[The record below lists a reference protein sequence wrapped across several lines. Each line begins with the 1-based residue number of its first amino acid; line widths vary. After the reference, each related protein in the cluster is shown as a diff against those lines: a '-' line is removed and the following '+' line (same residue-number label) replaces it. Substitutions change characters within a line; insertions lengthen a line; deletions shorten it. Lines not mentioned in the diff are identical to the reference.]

1 MDRLHSSLPSSPSK
15 SSAGCTP
22 PAGRSPPTE
31 PVASVRA
38 PGDMKSAGAE
48 LDGPDGLDSDV
59 SSVLHSPLKLAE
71 AAANADSEAEEEEN
85 AEETASREAW
95 GEDAA
100 GGASAAGCGT
110 QQAAAGEEGVQEEDA
125 EEDELNDSFGPRS
138 PRPKSAAYDPHSAEQ
153 MSDLFVAQESLLD
166 AAPSPLEQTSPRPL
180 EHQPARHE
188 AGDSQEDQQD
198 QVHARTA
205 SPAKSTGDCADS
217 APSPS
222 ESAQS
227 RWATSRVAHQAPPAA
242 GAEELSVSVSGA
254 GVAAASTPSPPQ
266 DMAVQEYSST
276 PHEEQASWVNANLA
290 APWEPLSL
298 QGPGGNGE
306 ADSSRQAVA
315 SMAASAD
322 VAQGPVAMTPAHATS
337 LVHFMN
343 TVHDLKS
350 SADSSSR
357 GPQAAL
363 AHEALAHS
371 GSSPAPDA
379 PTSAGASKREVAH
392 GKAAEA
398 SVDEAQMLRE
408 REETR
413 KRMRNEAR
421 KIKEA
426 AALASSPSAA
436 STAAQPDSATAHSLH
451 ELPASSPMA
460 GGSVKRSDSLSLSA
474 TEAEVGIGCLQ
485 RVATVQEQPY
495 DDIRA

>member
-1 MDRLHSSLPSSPSK
+1 MS
-15 SSAGCTP
+15 
-22 PAGRSPPTE
+22 
-31 PVASVRA
+31 
-38 PGDMKSAGAE
+38 DMMSAGAE

-59 SSVLHSPLKLAE
+59 SSVLHSPLELAA
-71 AAANADSEAEEEEN
+71 AAANADSEAEEEED
-85 AEETASREAW
+85 AEETARREAW

-110 QQAAAGEEGVQEEDA
+110 QQAAAGEEGVQKED
-125 EEDELNDSFGPRS
+125 EDEDELNDSFGPRS
-138 PRPKSAAYDPHSAEQ
+138 PRPNSAAYDPHSADPRSAAQ
-153 MSDLFVAQESLLD
+153 MSDLFVAEESLLD
-166 AAPSPLEQTSPRPL
+166 AAPSPLEQTSPRPP
-180 EHQPARHE
+180 EHQPALHD

-205 SPAKSTGDCADS
+205 SPAKSAGDCADS

-222 ESAQS
+222 ESAKS

-242 GAEELSVSVSGA
+242 GAEELSASVSGA
-254 GVAAASTPSPPQ
+254 QVAAASTPSPPQ
-266 DMAVQEYSST
+266 DMAVQEYSSA
-276 PHEEQASWVNANLA
+276 PHEEHASGVNSNLA
-290 APWEPLSL
+290 APREPPNLPR
-298 QGPGGNGE
+298 QGPGGNEE

-322 VAQGPVAMTPAHATS
+322 VAQGPVAMTPAHTTS

-343 TVHDLKS
+343 TVHDLES

-371 GSSPAPDA
+371 GSSPPPDA
-379 PTSAGASKREVAH
+379 PTSAGASKPEVAH

-398 SVDEAQMLRE
+398 SGDEAQMLRE

-436 STAAQPDSATAHSLH
+436 STAAQPDSDTPHALH

-474 TEAEVGIGCLQ
+474 TEAAHGSHEVGIGCLQ